1 MKLRIKSGK
10 NTGRTLKRSA
20 AALLTAV
27 LLTAICTTALAA
39 DVIDPDQTGSISIT
53 MQTSDGETVGGGT
66 LALYRVAQVCVDETG
81 QNSYQLTDEFANSGA
96 DLSDLS
102 ASTLADTLSSYV
114 ESSDPVAY
122 ETAGIGEDGCAAF
135 ETLELGVYFV
145 LQTETAIG
153 YYAVSPFIVTVPMD
167 VNGTLVYDVD
177 ASPKVE
183 AVVEVP
189 DDQPTPTP
197 TTTTTEELLPQ
208 TGAILWP
215 MALMA
220 TLGLALLF
228 GGGVLVFCEKRGKE
242 KEAAYEA

>member
-1 MKLRIKSGK
+1 MKFKIKPGK
-10 NTGRTLKRSA
+10 NTGRTLKQCA

-27 LLTAICTTALAA
+27 LLTAMCTTALAA

-66 LALYRVAQVCVDETG
+66 LALYQVAQVCVDETG
-81 QNSYQLTDEFANSGA
+81 QNSYKLTDEFANSGA

-114 ESSDPVAY
+114 ESSDPAVY
-122 ETAGIGEDGCAAF
+122 GTANIGEDGCAVF
-135 ETLELGVYFV
+135 EALELGVYFV
-145 LQTETAIG
+145 LQTEAAAG
-153 YYAVSPFIVTVPMD
+153 CYAVSPFIVTVPMD
-167 VNGTLVYDVD
+167 VNGILVYDVD

-183 AVVEVP
+183 AAVEVP
-189 DDQPTPTP
+189 DEQPTPTP
-197 TTTTTEELLPQ
+197 TTTTEELLPQ

-220 TLGLALLF
+220 ALGLVLLF
-228 GGGVLVFCEKRGKE
+228 GGGVLVFCEKRGRE
-242 KEAAYEA
+242 KRSCV